1 METIPTYL
9 IMLVL
14 GAIIGVLGH
23 KQRLKTLEKVPNM
36 DLYLNDFRIM
46 DLYEAINSAIN
57 TNQKRLTFVVTEL
70 STETFAE
77 VYHSL
82 KNNNLKVELRCS
94 RTPQGKDVE
103 YLDFDFSNYSGPRNS
118 KIKPIWDRVATAKA
132 MQSYKEYFNQEEI
145 VPRSNLFFNPH
156 GNIIPL
162 FSKPSE
168 KKIYTDNVITVDFR
182 NKKVVS

>member
-1 METIPTYL
+1 METISYL

-14 GAIIGVLGH
+14 GAILGVLGY
-23 KQRLKTLEKVPNM
+23 KQRLKTLETTPNM

-46 DLYEAINSAIN
+46 DLYEAINSAIG
-57 TNQKRLTFVVTEL
+57 THQKRLTFVVTEL

-82 KNNNLKVELRCS
+82 RNNNLKVELRCT

-103 YLDFDFSNYSGPRNS
+103 YLDFDFSDYSGPRNK
-118 KIKPIWDRVATAKA
+118 KITPIWDREATAKA
-132 MQSYKEYFNQEEI
+132 VRNYREYFNQEAI
-145 VPRSNLFFNPH
+145 VPRSNNFFNPP

-162 FSKPSE
+162 FTKPSE
-168 KKIYTDNVITVDFR
+168 KKIYTDNVINVDFR